1 VPLRQRRGVAF
12 LWEVEFM
19 VVRLRLAWAVLGCVV
34 LFDVR
39 PGAAV
44 ERPVHTFSIV
54 ARDPKTG
61 DLGVAVQSHW
71 FSVGSVVPWAEAGV
85 GAVATQS
92 FVKAS
97 YGPLGLAL
105 LRSGKSAQQALNE
118 LLALDPRADVRQ
130 VAIVDAKGGVAV
142 HTGAHCIAKAGHHP
156 GAGYSAQANLMLR
169 ETVWDAMGHAYES
182 AEGDLAARLLAAL
195 DAAQREGGDIRGRQ
209 SAAILIVRG
218 TSTGHVWEDRLV
230 DLRVEDST
238 DPVAELTRLVKLHR
252 AYDHMNAGDL
262 AVEHKDVDGAAREYG
277 MAEALV
283 PDSAEMLFWHAIA
296 MAGAGRIDAAR
307 PLMARAYGA
316 DSNWRILLGRLPAS
330 GLLDEKWVVPLAA
343 VPPEPSPTSKP

>member
-1 VPLRQRRGVAF
+1 MVLRF
-12 LWEVEFM
+12 
-19 VVRLRLAWAVLGCVV
+19 RLAWAVLGCVA
-34 LFDVR
+34 LFDVG
-39 PGAAV
+39 PSAAI
-44 ERPVHTFSIV
+44 ERPVHTYSIV

-105 LRSGKSAQQALNE
+105 LRSGKTAEQALQQ
-118 LLALDPRADVRQ
+118 LLAMDPRADVRQ

-142 HTGAHCIAKAGHHP
+142 HTGAHCIAKAGHSK
-156 GAGYSAQANLMLR
+156 GAGYSTQANLMLR

-182 AEGDLAARLLAAL
+182 AEGDFAARLLAAL
-195 DAAQREGGDIRGRQ
+195 AAAQHEGGDIRGQQ

-230 DLRVEDST
+230 DLRVEDSA
-238 DPVAELTRLVKLHR
+238 DPVGELTRLVKLHR

-262 AVEHKDVDGAAREYG
+262 AVERKDIDAAALEYG

-283 PDSAEMLFWHAIA
+283 PDSAEMLFWHAIS

-316 DSNWRILLGRLPAS
+316 DPNWRTLLSRLPAS
-330 GLLDEKWVVPLAA
+330 GLLDEKWVTQLSIVPPVPLPA
-343 VPPEPSPTSKP
+343 PKQ

>member
-1 VPLRQRRGVAF
+1 MVLRF
-12 LWEVEFM
+12 
-19 VVRLRLAWAVLGCVV
+19 RLAWAVLGCVA
-34 LFDVR
+34 LFDVG
-39 PGAAV
+39 PSAAI
-44 ERPVHTFSIV
+44 ERPVHTYSIV

-105 LRSGKSAQQALNE
+105 LRSGKTAEQALQQ
-118 LLALDPRADVRQ
+118 LLAMDPRADVRQ
-130 VAIVDAKGGVAV
+130 VAIVDTKGGVAV
-142 HTGAHCIAKAGHHP
+142 HTGAHCIAKAGHSK
-156 GAGYSAQANLMLR
+156 GAGYSTQANLMLR

-182 AEGDLAARLLAAL
+182 AEGDFAARLLAAL
-195 DAAQREGGDIRGRQ
+195 AAAQHEGGDIRGQQ

-230 DLRVEDST
+230 DLRVEDSA
-238 DPVAELTRLVKLHR
+238 DPVGELTRLVKLHR

-262 AVEHKDVDGAAREYG
+262 AVERKDIDAAALEYG

-283 PDSAEMLFWHAIA
+283 PDSAEMLFWHAIS

-316 DSNWRILLGRLPAS
+316 DPNWRTLLGRLPAS
-330 GLLDEKWVVPLAA
+330 GLLDEKWVTQLSIVPPVPLPA
-343 VPPEPSPTSKP
+343 PKQ